1 MKRLKLISAVAIVL
15 AAASML
21 YLVRMLDAKGADATT
36 VVVTITPSTTA
47 GGTPSVDK
55 PTVTISKSENQQVEW
70 TCEGGCDFTV
80 DFSYPEGSPF
90 NEKAFSGSEH
100 SPHAM
105 SGPPNKV
112 GTFKYSVT
120 ANGGTLDPQIIV
132 R

>member
-1 MKRLKLISAVAIVL
+1 MRRLKLLGAVAIILSV
-15 AAASML
+15 AAVVCTVVM
-21 YLVRMLDAKGADATT
+21 VRAQGTNSTT
-36 VVVTITPSTTA
+36 IVVTITPSATE

-55 PTVTISKSENQQVEW
+55 SSVTLSKGQNQQVEW

-80 DFSYPEGSPF
+80 DFSHSAGSPF
-90 NEKAFSGSEH
+90 SQNSFSGTKAN
-100 SPHAM
+100 PHAT

-132 R
+132 H